1 MCSVHHL
8 DCRQHHIPKKR
19 NGYGYWDGDKAKYL
33 PEMKKLMDKR
43 LVVGLHVGRSVEGTL
58 RGYDR
63 FMNIVLDEA
72 VEICGDGEKRPLGT
86 SMLRGNS
93 IVTMEVY
100 PGAQAEARG
109 GRSR

>member
-1 MCSVHHL
+1 MATAT
-8 DCRQHHIPKKR
+8 
-19 NGYGYWDGDKAKYL
+19 GTATKAKYL

-43 LVVGLHVGRSVEGTL
+43 VNVGLNVGRNVEGTL
-58 RGYDR
+58 RGYDQ

-72 VEICGDGEKRPLGT
+72 VEMCADGEQRPLGT

-100 PGAQAEARG
+100 RGAQAA
-109 GRSR
+109 GRAGRRR